1 VSVTID
7 ALAHEPQFLDHLA
20 PVWLA
25 LPAATRGRFMV
36 EPRLVKRAA
45 ELGIDAEPS
54 PRPPR
59 VPAYPPPR
67 TDGPPLLVASYGDI
81 KVGRRLGFGPFAFI
95 EHGAG
100 QSYAGDPRWV
110 NQLISGSYAGGPDR
124 SDVELFM
131 VPNAHAAERWRD
143 AYPDARVE
151 LVGSPRIDS
160 LPQREPGPG
169 PVVAISF
176 HFQAPMSL
184 PPEAQTAIGEYRPLL
199 PDLAARFTT
208 IGHAHPKAD
217 WPQQMERIYRKAGIP
232 FVAFFDEVCRQADVY
247 VCDNSS
253 TIFEFA
259 STGRP
264 VVLLNSKFYRRNI
277 HHGLRYWEAASVGLQ
292 VDRPE
297 DLLAT
302 IERALEDPIDQ
313 QRAREAALSI
323 VYQPRTNGAAYAA
336 TAINDW
342 LASRQVR
349 AA

>member
-1 VSVTID
+1 MTID
-7 ALAHEPQFLDHLA
+7 ALAHEVQFLDHLA
-20 PVWLA
+20 PVWNA
-25 LPAATRGRFMV
+25 LSDVSRGTFMV
-36 EPRLVKRAA
+36 EPRLVTRAA
-45 ELGIDAEPS
+45 QLGIAAEPS

-67 TDGPPLLVASYGDI
+67 TDGEPLLVASYGDI

-110 NQLISGSYAGGPDR
+110 QQGISGSYAGGPDR
-124 SDVELFM
+124 ADVELFM
-131 VPNAHAAERWRD
+131 VPNSHAAERWRS

-160 LPQREPGPG
+160 LPRREPGPG

-184 PPEAQTAIGEYRPLL
+184 GPEAQTALGEYRPVLA
-199 PDLAARFTT
+199 DLAARFTT

-217 WPQQMERIYRKAGIP
+217 WPAQMERVYRKVGIP
-232 FVAFFDEVCRQADVY
+232 FVAAFDDVCRQADLY
-247 VCDNSS
+247 ICDNSS

-264 VVLLNSKFYRRNI
+264 VVVLNSKFYRREI
-277 HHGLRYWEAASVGLQ
+277 EHGLRFWTAATVGMQ

-297 DLLAT
+297 DLIAT
-302 IERALEDPIDQ
+302 IEAALSDPVSQ
-313 QRAREAALSI
+313 QRAREAALNI
-323 VYQPRTNGAAYAA
+323 AYQPRTNGAAYAA
-336 TAINDW
+336 TAITDW
-342 LASRQVR
+342 LASRQE
-349 AA
+349 AAA